1 MRNLAPRL
9 DTSGCLRYP
18 AVHRVA
24 ENGSKSH
31 SGWMQ
36 AHSQQQSPTYAL
48 LHKPCFAH
56 GKAPVGARRSRKSSL
71 MKHSRAQRI
80 LLACE
85 TCLGTGTPRAQQKQ
99 PHNEKKTAYHPKD
112 CGCFVWDSTE
122 MTALQHTRE
131 KRNQML
137 AQPSMLLSR
146 AHTKPH
152 KALKNTAMSELQQ
165 HHPLGSSQSIAG
177 SRYTVCLGCCICN
190 GACQCG
196 WAATASG
203 TAYYICCGCKLPVS
217 ILQGAWHS
225 PSEGLQPTL

>member
-99 PHNEKKTAYHPKD
+99 PHNEKKTAYQRLRLFCVGFYRDDGPATH
-112 CGCFVWDSTE
+112 
-122 MTALQHTRE
+122 QRE
-131 KRNQML
+131 KKSNAGTAIYASKQ
-137 AQPSMLLSR
+137 S
-146 AHTKPH
+146 TH
-152 KALKNTAMSELQQ
+152 KAT
-165 HHPLGSSQSIAG
+165 QSIEEH
-177 SRYTVCLGCCICN
+177 SNVRV
-190 GACQCG
+190 
-196 WAATASG
+196 ATASSPWQQPK
-203 TAYYICCGCKLPVS
+203 YSRQQVHSLPWV
-217 ILQGAWHS
+217 LH
-225 PSEGLQPTL
+225 L